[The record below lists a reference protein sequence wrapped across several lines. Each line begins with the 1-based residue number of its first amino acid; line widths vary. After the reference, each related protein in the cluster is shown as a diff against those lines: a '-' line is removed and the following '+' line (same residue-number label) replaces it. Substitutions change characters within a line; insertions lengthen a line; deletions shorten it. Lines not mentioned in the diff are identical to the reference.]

1 MEDLDKYEFVMM
13 TKSEMDGSKPIQGY
27 FSKKRTNEW
36 SLNSIFVFYHQGKG
50 KQLNALSY
58 LILKEKGK
66 VGSPEGPLSGR
77 EFLLLGGRE
86 LLSSFGGA
94 RCYTSSSKV
103 EKTKPSF
110 AFRTSV
116 SQPESDICNSL
127 RSMKLTQA
135 N

>member
-1 MEDLDKYEFVMM
+1 M
-13 TKSEMDGSKPIQGY
+13 
-27 FSKKRTNEW
+27 
-36 SLNSIFVFYHQGKG
+36 FYHCQGKG
-50 KQLNALSY
+50 KLLNALSY

-77 EFLLLGGRE
+77 ESLQLGGRE
-86 LLSSFGGA
+86 FLSSFGGA

-116 SQPESDICNSL
+116 SQPESDIGNSL
-127 RSMKLTQA
+127 RSMKYKEA
-135 N
+135 